1 MPDGPQHDRG
11 PGAAVPRRTLA
22 PVLAAVLAAAVVLTV
37 GIASRSDATFALPP
51 EPIRAAP
58 APLDALGISLDRCA
72 AAIEAAGL
80 TSGYPERAD
89 WRPLARLVTGGIAM
103 TMLDGPVPFVCA
115 TGPTVVEVSDPRA
128 AVPVGPALLLLSG
141 DAGMLAATALDGR
154 TVEVAGPADG
164 PPGRAA
170 THHFLRVGAG
180 PVTDARGLTVA
191 VGDASGVQ
199 VLGPPD
205 RLAAPALHVVDRS
218 TVPPDRSSGA
228 TDMLRRCVAARPDA
242 EATSAAWDTAQVLA
256 YRRGAQPA
264 SLLVTTGPGVVG
276 GCSLAPGEVTPLR
289 LWWAGEDTDGE
300 RPFVWLPQ
308 AGATLPDLDGGI
320 AAGPV
325 GSDVARMEVDA
336 GGGTRWHVGV
346 VGSTFATQLPDG
358 MPRDARELTVRAYDA
373 QDRLLFHGPAA
384 G

>member
-1 MPDGPQHDRG
+1 MPNGPQHDRG
-11 PGAAVPRRTLA
+11 PVAAVPRRILA
-22 PVLAAVLAAAVVLTV
+22 PLLAAVLAAAVVLTV
-37 GIASRSDATFALPP
+37 GIAARPEAGFPQLP
-51 EPIRAAP
+51 EPIRTAP
-58 APLDALGISLDRCA
+58 APLDGLGLSLDRCA

-89 WRPLARLVTGGIAM
+89 WRPVARLVTGGVAM

-115 TGPTVVEVSDPRA
+115 TGPTVVDVSDPRA
-128 AVPVGPALLLLSG
+128 AVPVGPTLLLLSN
-141 DAGMLAATALDGR
+141 DAGMLAAVALDGR

-170 THHFLRVGAG
+170 SHHFLRVGGG
-180 PVTDARGLTVA
+180 PVTDARELTVA
-191 VGDASGVQ
+191 VGDGSGLR

-218 TVPPDRSSGA
+218 AVPPDRSTGA
-228 TDMLRRCVAARPDA
+228 ADMLRRCLAARAD
-242 EATSAAWDTAQVLA
+242 ATSEAWETAQVLA

-276 GCSLAPGEVTPLR
+276 GCSLDPGEVTPLR
-289 LWWAGEDTDGE
+289 VWWAGRDAEGD

-308 AGATLPDLDGGI
+308 AGATLPDLDGDI

-325 GSDVARMEVDA
+325 ASGVARMEVA
-336 GGGTRWHVGV
+336 TGGGTRWPVAV

-358 MPRDARELTVRAYDA
+358 MPRDPRELTVLAYDA
-373 QDRLLFHGPAA
+373 QDRLLFHGAAA